1 MWIGPLNLECEFMK
15 SKYEQNLERDHRQW
29 PSVVWVV
36 IAWFIFFAVVFMAV
50 ITWLIVRVV

>member
-1 MWIGPLNLECEFMK
+1 MK